1 MLVLTRKIG
10 EQIVIAGN
18 IRISIVSVGPGRVKI
33 GIDAPPSVT
42 IDRSEIHERK
52 AHEEATT
59 VNLTDMIAMIACET
73 GTDTT
78 TPAPQTL
85 HNRIKAHR
93 AARVAPPTVD
103 KPR

>member
-18 IRISIVSVGPGRVKI
+18 ITISIVGVGPGRVKI
-33 GIDAPPSVT
+33 GIVAPANVT
-42 IDRSEIHERK
+42 VDRAEIHERK

-59 VNLTDMIAMIACET
+59 VDISNLTEMIAGACET
-73 GTDTT
+73 LS
-78 TPAPQTL
+78 PSAPQTL
-85 HNRIKAHR
+85 PNRVKAYR
-93 AARVAPPTVD
+93 AARLAPPAVD